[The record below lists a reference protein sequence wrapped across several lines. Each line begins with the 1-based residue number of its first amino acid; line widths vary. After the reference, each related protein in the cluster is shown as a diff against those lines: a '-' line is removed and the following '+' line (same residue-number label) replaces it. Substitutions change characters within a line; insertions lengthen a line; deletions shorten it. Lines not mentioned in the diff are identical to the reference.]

1 MPRAAFTS
9 ACNTSPF
16 SRWRSFRPK
25 GQGLNQQGR
34 LKHNMS
40 KIYTPPLLL
49 TLKPSQKLKY
59 LLIVMHAIAIASSLA
74 AALTIA
80 IKLTLWA
87 GLLVH
92 LGFMLRHVKSQQH
105 ILKHTEEFGWE
116 LSDGA
121 DFESIQIL
129 DSTVISTFAIFLHFK
144 TSKKQSL
151 LIISDTLTDD
161 DYRQL
166 IVRLKTQRE

>member
-1 MPRAAFTS
+1 
-9 ACNTSPF
+9 
-16 SRWRSFRPK
+16 
-25 GQGLNQQGR
+25 
-34 LKHNMS
+34 MS
-40 KIYTPPLLL
+40 KKHQAPLLL
-49 TLKPSQKLKY
+49 TLKPSLRLKQ
-59 LLIVMHAIAIASSLA
+59 LLVIMHALALGSSLA

-80 IKLTLWA
+80 VKLALWT
-87 GLLVH
+87 GLLIH
-92 LGFMLRHVKSQQH
+92 LSFMLRQSQQH
-105 ILKHTEEFGWE
+105 TLKHTEEFDWE

-151 LIISDTLTDD
+151 LIISDALTDD

>member
-1 MPRAAFTS
+1 
-9 ACNTSPF
+9 
-16 SRWRSFRPK
+16 
-25 GQGLNQQGR
+25 
-34 LKHNMS
+34 MS
-40 KIYTPPLLL
+40 KKHQEPLLL
-49 TLKPSQKLKY
+49 TLKPSRRLKQ
-59 LLIVMHAIAIASSLA
+59 LLVIMHALALGSSLA

-80 IKLTLWA
+80 VKLALWA

-92 LGFMLRHVKSQQH
+92 LGFMLRHIKSQQH

-151 LIISDTLTDD
+151 LIISDALTDD